1 MNERIK
7 RRTVMLGF
15 WLGMMSLG
23 CGSGGSETGSGD
35 ASGVVP
41 GKPDHGFTADN
52 VFALVPGAY
61 PDTIS
66 LPDVIRGLKSDSAV
80 EKLANRIKEYVKQAV
95 GIELVLPKIGSIK
108 ADPERF
114 ADMLQFSLEDMAAGR
129 RLLLSG
135 NIRFNQP
142 AQGQSQLPQSFDY
155 ENAGS
160 VPLALPTTDLKELV
174 AGQLYQGWPR
184 DLSVP
189 DEVCRTSTI
198 LSEVF
203 ERLSSN
209 LHLAQDQRFSVTYK
223 GVSYQTLDAF
233 VAALVSSGHEI
244 TAEVRHAVANFT
256 GLHARGSDGALHP
269 VASPAFAATGI
280 LDSQKKEAVL
290 PMFHSELVFR
300 VRPTHAAPA
309 EAIQADVL
317 FYQGVSRMGF
327 YGAGCAVSPAWVGS
341 KVSDRLDQATAIK
354 VLDLTGHFTSV
365 IRVAAEKNKLS
376 VHGYAV
382 LGVCNDSVAIIQQA
396 VHGKVSS
403 WPLFML
409 DELVLPELD
418 QRLAAGQ
425 DVALYQ
431 ALRQAVESSPSDASD
446 NPTSRERALTSISWE
461 LGYEPFLSTLDA
473 RRILGSAN

>member
-1 MNERIK
+1 MKDEIK
-7 RRTVMLGF
+7 RRGMTF
-15 WLGMMSLG
+15 WLMFGMMFLG
-23 CGSGGSETGSGD
+23 CGSGGSETGDGG

-41 GKPDHGFTADN
+41 GKPDQGFTADN

-61 PDTIS
+61 PDTVS
-66 LPDVIRGLKSDSAV
+66 LPDVIRGLKNESAI

-95 GIELVLPKIGSIK
+95 GIELVLPRIAAIK
-108 ADPERF
+108 ADPERLT
-114 ADMLQFSLEDMAAGR
+114 DMLQFSLEDMAAGR

-135 NIRFNQP
+135 DIRFNQP

-155 ENAGS
+155 ANRGT
-160 VPLALPTTDLKELV
+160 VPLTLPTTDLKELV
-174 AGQLYQGWPR
+174 ADELYQGWPR

-189 DEVCRTSTI
+189 DAVCRANTI

-203 ERLSSN
+203 ERLSAN
-209 LHLAQDQRFSVTYK
+209 LHLAQDQRFTVLYR
-223 GVSYQTLDAF
+223 GVPYQALDAF
-233 VAALVSSGHEI
+233 ITALVSAGHEI
-244 TAEVRHAVANFT
+244 TAEVRHTVANFT

-269 VASPAFAATGI
+269 VAFPAFAGTGI
-280 LDSQKKEAVL
+280 LDSQQEEAVL
-290 PMFHSELVFR
+290 PMFHSEIVYR
-300 VRPTHAAPA
+300 VRPTHAAPG
-309 EAIQADVL
+309 EAIEADVL
-317 FYQGVSRMGF
+317 FYQGVVRMGF
-327 YGAGCAVSPAWVGS
+327 YSAGCAVSPAWVGS

-354 VLDLTGHFTSV
+354 ALDLTGHFTSV
-365 IRVAAEKNKLS
+365 IRVAAEKAKLS

-403 WPLFML
+403 WPLFMI

-425 DVALYQ
+425 DVAIYQ

-446 NPTSRERALTSISWE
+446 NPTIRERALISIPWE
-461 LGYEPFLSTLDA
+461 SGYEPFLSTIDA
-473 RRILGSAN
+473 RRILGNAN